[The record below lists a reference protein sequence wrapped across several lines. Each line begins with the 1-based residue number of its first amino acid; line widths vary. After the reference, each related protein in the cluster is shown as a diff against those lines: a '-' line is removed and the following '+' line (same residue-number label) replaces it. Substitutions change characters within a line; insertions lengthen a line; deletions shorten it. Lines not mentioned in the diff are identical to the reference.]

1 MERPITYAKKTLE
14 RIRIKTWLMVH
25 LGGEA
30 VCQEKLYKVEV
41 TSVTYLNLLIVF
53 TGQA

>member
-1 MERPITYAKKTLE
+1 MESPVTYAKKTLE

-25 LGGEA
+25 LGGEV

-41 TSVTYLNLLIVF
+41 RSVTYLNLLIVF
-53 TGQA
+53 TEQA